1 MRQLDPDGEDRLLA
15 RLIALYRDDS
25 SQLLADMDNG
35 LKVGDAEAVA
45 RAAHTLK
52 SSSANLGATNVAA
65 IARAIE
71 TLGARRRH
79 RRTAGLDDQAACTA
93 HRRAVRTRSARQLGQ
108 GGLNARH
115 GCNPIHVLIVDDDAG
130 SRLLMRRALERSGLR
145 RSPRPPTA
153 PRRWPRW
160 KPAQCNAVLMD
171 VEMPSM
177 NGYDACKAIRA
188 RPGGA
193 HLPIMMV
200 TGRDDVASINQSYQ
214 AGATDFLAKPINW
227 NLLGHRV
234 QYLVRGG
241 RLVQELE
248 ESEGRQRAML
258 DALPDLLLVVD
269 MHDRIVDRLGA
280 ADNHPFL
287 AGRSSAEQKIA
298 ELVSGEA
305 ARAIAHALDD
315 CRVRN
320 ERTEVEFECM
330 REGMERRFET
340 RIVPYDRGRLLLV
353 LRDVT
358 ERHRAANRIREL
370 AFFDPLTQ
378 LPNRQ
383 YLLQLLEEARREAAT
398 TGERFA
404 VVRINLDQFKRINDS
419 IGHGAGDA
427 LLQAVASR
435 LGTFLKLE
443 RDGAVTMPLARLTG
457 DEFAVAIRHLQ
468 SDADVQAVIHNI
480 MAAFASPFL
489 IRHRDFFVTC
499 TIGIAI
505 FPDHGSFADELL
517 RTAGLALHEAKT
529 SGGNRGV
536 IYSEHMRA
544 RSVERLELETE
555 LRRALEAE
563 RAVPRL
569 SAADRAGLRPHRQCR
584 SAGALAPSDARHR
597 AARRIHLRSPRNPAS
612 SCRSRTWSCARRCKQ
627 ISEWWKAG
635 LPRPARGR
643 ERFGRPVR
651 SARLPG
657 LGVRASRRGR
667 PARDLPRAR
676 DHREPADG
684 ATKPQRRT
692 PCARYANS
700 ASTSPSTIS
709 ALATRRSPT
718 SSTSPSRR

>member
-1 MRQLDPDGEDRLLA
+1 
-15 RLIALYRDDS
+15 
-25 SQLLADMDNG
+25 
-35 LKVGDAEAVA
+35 
-45 RAAHTLK
+45 
-52 SSSANLGATNVAA
+52 
-65 IARAIE
+65 
-71 TLGARRRH
+71 
-79 RRTAGLDDQAACTA
+79 
-93 HRRAVRTRSARQLGQ
+93 
-108 GGLNARH
+108 
-115 GCNPIHVLIVDDDAG
+115 
-130 SRLLMRRALERSGLR
+130 
-145 RSPRPPTA
+145 
-153 PRRWPRW
+153 
-160 KPAQCNAVLMD
+160 
-171 VEMPSM
+171 MPSM

-269 MHDRIVDRLGA
+269 MLRPHRRPA
-280 ADNHPFL
+280 RRH
-287 AGRSSAEQKIA
+287 RQSSLPQRRHETRAEDLA
-298 ELVSGEA
+298 ELVSGDA

-320 ERTEVEFECM
+320 ERTEVEFECI
-330 REGMERRFET
+330 RDGVERRFET
-340 RIVPYDRGRLLLV
+340 RIVPYDKGRLLLV

-443 RDGAVTMPLARLTG
+443 RDGAVTMPLARLAG

-468 SDADVQAVIHNI
+468 SDADVQNVINNI
-480 MAAFASPFL
+480 TAAFASPYL

-499 TIGIAI
+499 TIGIADL
-505 FPDHGSFADELL
+505 PRSRQL
-517 RTAGLALHEAKT
+517 RRRAAAHRGPGVARGEDLGRQSRRHLQRAHARAL
-529 SGGNRGV
+529 GGAT
-536 IYSEHMRA
+536 RA
-544 RSVERLELETE
+544 RD
-555 LRRALEAE
+555 RAAARARCQ
-563 RAVPRL
+563 RAVPGL
-569 SAADRAGLRPHRQCR
+569 STADRAGLGPHRQR
-584 SAGALAPSDARHR
+584 RGAGALAPSHARHR
-597 AARRIHLRSPRNPAS
+597 AA
-612 SCRSRTWSCARRCKQ
+612 
-627 ISEWWKAG
+627 G
-635 LPRPARGR
+635 
-643 ERFGRPVR
+643 
-651 SARLPG
+651 
-657 LGVRASRRGR
+657 
-667 PARDLPRAR
+667 
-676 DHREPADG
+676 
-684 ATKPQRRT
+684 
-692 PCARYANS
+692 
-700 ASTSPSTIS
+700 
-709 ALATRRSPT
+709 
-718 SSTSPSRR
+718 